1 MKIADLAGKAVA
13 ILGAGVEG
21 RAALTAIGSRI
32 GYEQLTLLDEKPL
45 DPHAEAA
52 TRWGPLAELELG
64 RFDVVIRSPGFSVYR
79 PELVAARRAGVR
91 FSSGTELWLAEG
103 PGAPVIAVTG
113 TKGKSTTS
121 SLLTHLLTA
130 AGLTARL
137 GGNIGQPVLSF
148 LDLKDQH
155 KLPDWF
161 VVELSSYQIVDLAG
175 AVEIAVLTNLLT
187 DHLDWHGSLAQYH
200 QDKRRLL
207 AMASVGTVAHEG
219 ARGTLAGQ
227 GVSEWAGSDASWQV
241 RGNEVRRAGK
251 QVGELAGWQLPGRH
265 NLDNLEVALATLALT
280 GADVEAALA
289 AASRFDPLPHRL
301 QPVSGVAR
309 ARCINDS
316 IATTPDATIAA
327 LRCFRE
333 EPLVLIVGGFERQQD
348 WAGLARELEAAP
360 VTEVIV
366 QGEGAERLTDALTSL
381 APTQKHRRCSD
392 LEAAVALA
400 FLSCEESGVIL
411 LSPGA
416 PSFDQFA
423 DFQERG
429 EAFIRLCQAY

>member
-1 MKIADLAGKAVA
+1 MKIADLAGKKVA

-32 GYEQLTLLDEKPL
+32 GYEQLTLLDEKTL
-45 DPHAEAA
+45 DPHVEAA
-52 TRWGPLAELELG
+52 TRWGPLAELELEH
-64 RFDVVIRSPGFSVYR
+64 FDVVIRSPGFSVYR
-79 PELVAARRAGVR
+79 PELVAARQAGVR

-103 PGAPVIAVTG
+103 PGAPVLAVTG

-121 SLLTHLLTA
+121 SLVTHLLTA

-137 GGNIGQPVLSF
+137 GGNIGQPLLSF

-155 KLPDWF
+155 KLPGWF

-175 AVEIAVLTNLLT
+175 SVEIAVLTNLLA

-200 QDKRRLL
+200 RDKRRLL
-207 AMASVGTVAHEG
+207 AMASRGTVAHES
-219 ARGTLAGQ
+219 ARAALAGQ

-241 RGNEVRRAGK
+241 RGSEVRRAGK
-251 QVGELAGWQLPGRH
+251 KIGELAGWRLPGRH
-265 NLDNLEVALATLALT
+265 NLDNLEVALAAAAVA
-280 GADVEAALA
+280 GADVEASLA
-289 AASRFDPLPHRL
+289 EIRNFDPLPHRL
-301 QPVSGVAR
+301 QPVPSVR
-309 ARCINDS
+309 RPRCINDS

-327 LRCFRE
+327 IRCFSE

-366 QGEGAERLTDALTSL
+366 QGEGAERLSATLASL
-381 APTQKHRRCSD
+381 APSQKHRRCSD
-392 LEAAVALA
+392 LAAAVALA
-400 FLSCEESGVIL
+400 LLSCDEGGVIL

-423 DFQERG
+423 DFKERG
-429 EAFIRLCQAY
+429 ETFIRLCQVR